1 MEGIGGKISKDIIFK
16 ELRGEGWNWNV
27 EWPKEKKKKDF
38 AEMIISENFYQAN
51 FM

>member
-16 ELRGEGWNWNV
+16 ELKGEGWNWNV
-27 EWPKEKKKKDF
+27 EWPKEKKNF
-38 AEMIISENFYQAN
+38 AEMIISENFLQAN